1 MATQPP
7 SRKRAAPK
15 KAQATAKTKTPAALK
30 KPAGAA
36 ASTPKATTPRK
47 GKQPADLKAAPRP
60 QAKSTKPAPK
70 AKQLVH
76 RDTAG
81 TTQDV
86 PSDNTTAIDLSPR
99 VQRFVDEYLIDLN
112 GTQAAIRAGYSE
124 KTARAIGCENL
135 TKPDIQA
142 AISHAQK
149 ERAERTAISADKA
162 LREAWNVATADAR
175 ELVQVK
181 VGCCRNCYGEG
192 HKYQRTV
199 GEMNRDREQWAEK
212 GNAPSDFDVKGGI
225 GFNPLLHP
233 SPTCPECGGDGQSR
247 VVLCD
252 TRSLSPAAISL
263 YAGAKQTK
271 EGIEVKMHDKGA
283 ALEKVFKHLGLYER
297 DNQQKTDPLTALLQT
312 ITSGTGST
320 FKPVAHD
327 PEHDED

>member
-1 MATQPP
+1 MATTPP

-15 KAQATAKTKTPAALK
+15 KAPSTSKSKTPAAPK

-36 ASTPKATTPRK
+36 VPASKASPTK
-47 GKQPADLKAAPRP
+47 GKTTA
-60 QAKSTKPAPK
+60 QAKPARPAPK
-70 AKQLVH
+70 TKQLVP
-76 RDTAG
+76 RDAAG
-81 TTQDV
+81 TTPDV
-86 PSDNTTAIDLSPR
+86 PGDNTTAIELSPR
-99 VQRFVDEYLIDLN
+99 AQRFVDEYLIDLN
-112 GTQAAIRAGYSE
+112 ATQAAIRAGYSE

-142 AISHAQK
+142 AISQAQK

-283 ALEKVFKHLGLYER
+283 ALEKVFKHLGLYEK
-297 DNQQKTDPLTALLQT
+297 DNEQKTDPLTALLQT
-312 ITSGTGST
+312 ITSGTNST

-327 PEHDED
+327 PDHDED

>member
-1 MATQPP
+1 M
-7 SRKRAAPK
+7 
-15 KAQATAKTKTPAALK
+15 
-30 KPAGAA
+30 
-36 ASTPKATTPRK
+36 
-47 GKQPADLKAAPRP
+47 
-60 QAKSTKPAPK
+60 
-70 AKQLVH
+70 
-76 RDTAG
+76 
-81 TTQDV
+81 
-86 PSDNTTAIDLSPR
+86 
-99 VQRFVDEYLIDLN
+99 QRFVDEYLIDLN
-112 GTQAAIRAGYSE
+112 GTQAAIRAGYSAT
-124 KTARAIGCENL
+124 TAQEQSSRLLSNV
-135 TKPDIQA
+135 KVQQA
-142 AISHAQK
+142 VSAARKAQQ
-149 ERAERTAISADKA
+149 ERTQVEADKVV
-162 LREAWNVATADAR
+162 LEAWNIMTADPR

-283 ALEKVFKHLGLYER
+283 ALEKVFKHLGLYEK
-297 DNQQKTDPLTALLQT
+297 DNEQKTDPLTALLQT
-312 ITSGTGST
+312 ITSGTNST

-327 PEHDED
+327 PDHDED